1 MIEGLARCDLPSWSN
16 SLAVGKAGLPPLV
29 GHIRVERIAGDSN
42 HCDLI
47 RAYGVSR
54 TKQSDFYH
62 CRMTNSATI
71 KFGTDGWRAVIAR
84 EYTFANLERVSQAYA
99 DYLIAEK
106 KEERLVK
113 QLIDVRQISKQ
124 EAESGLFTKVINQA
138 LASVDFLV
146 VIGYDRR
153 FLSEFFAQRVAEV
166 MQGNGLRVSLF
177 REAAPT
183 PLISWA
189 VKELKAAGGVVIT
202 ASHNPADFN
211 GFKIKAPWGGSA
223 APETTSAVEK
233 LVDANP
239 PKRGDVSADTHQLL
253 DPAIESYKAQIASYI
268 DLDRLRKSTA
278 YVVID
283 PMHGAG
289 GTWVESFLT
298 GAELKVETIR
308 ADRDPLF
315 GGVNPEPIDSNLG
328 ALKKRVLETG
338 ALVGLATDGDADRV
352 GAVNELGATLTMHDV
367 VPLILLHL
375 VRQRKMTGAVVRTFS
390 QSVLLKR
397 IAAAHNLKLYETPIG
412 FKYIAELMLKDDIL
426 IGAEESGGIGVKGHI
441 PERDGIL
448 NSLLFLE
455 AIITAGKPPSEMLR
469 ELHREFGEFHFGR
482 KDLHVEMGIGQ
493 QLIERLAKTTTSG
506 VAGYRVAGVET
517 TDGTK
522 LLFDD
527 ESWLLFRQSGTEPML
542 RIYSEAT
549 SAAKAEALLA
559 AGEELA
565 RGR

>member
-1 MIEGLARCDLPSWSN
+1 MNDLAS
-16 SLAVGKAGLPPLV
+16 
-29 GHIRVERIAGDSN
+29 
-42 HCDLI
+42 
-47 RAYGVSR
+47 
-54 TKQSDFYH
+54 
-62 CRMTNSATI
+62 I

-84 EYTFANLERVSQAYA
+84 EYTFANLERVAQAYA

-106 KEERLVK
+106 AKPLVK
-113 QLIDVRQISKQ
+113 QFTDAGQISKQ
-124 EAESGLFTKVINQA
+124 EAENPLFTKVINQA
-138 LASVDFLV
+138 VASVDSLV
-146 VIGYDRR
+146 VVGYDRR
-153 FLSEFFAQRVAEV
+153 FLSELFAQRVAEV

-177 REAAPT
+177 AEAAPT

-189 VKELKAAGGVVIT
+189 VKELKASGGVMIT

-223 APETTSAVEK
+223 APETTTAVEQ

-239 PKRGDVSADTHQLL
+239 PKRADVSVGTQQLL
-253 DPAIESYKAQIASYI
+253 EPAIKSYKVQVASYVA
-268 DLDRLRKSTA
+268 LDRLRKSPA
-278 YVVID
+278 FVVVD
-283 PMHGAG
+283 PMHGVG
-289 GTWVESFLT
+289 GTWVESFLS
-298 GAELKVETIR
+298 GGELKVETIR
-308 ADRDPLF
+308 AHRDPLF
-315 GGVNPEPIDSNLG
+315 GGVNPEPIDSNLD
-328 ALKKRVLETG
+328 ALKKRVLETR

-352 GAVNELGATLTMHDV
+352 GAVNELGATMTMHDV

-375 VRQRKMTGAVVRTFS
+375 VRQRKMTGGVVRTFS

-482 KDLHVEMGIGQ
+482 KDLHVETSVGQ
-493 QLIERLAKTTTSG
+493 QLIERLASKTPG
-506 VAGYRVAGVET
+506 ELAGYRVTDLQA

-522 LLFDD
+522 LLFED

-542 RIYSEAT
+542 RIYAEAT
-549 SAAKAEALLA
+549 SAAKTEALLA
-559 AGEELA
+559 AGEQLA
-565 RGR
+565 RPLG